1 MGCRSPVFG
10 SPFTRP
16 PPRKP
21 YSPPPH
27 RTPPVTLTEFETVA
41 REQLPTD
48 GRRLAVPVYV
58 RRSADLLTP
67 VSAYLALREPGQ
79 FGFLFESV
87 EGGERLGRYSFLGK
101 GPYLVVESRGSR
113 TRLHRPAGGYA
124 GDGAPHEVEPVE
136 GTVFDVLGRIL
147 AETEQAEVPGLPR
160 LTAGAVGF
168 VGYDAVRQVEALPP
182 GPPDALGLPDAVW
195 GFYDTVAAFDRV
207 KHQLVLMATVFVDA
221 DTDLRAAYA
230 HATERLVGLEA
241 DLMRGAQPGEP
252 VRLLAD
258 EPSSSVE
265 RLDYEAAVRR
275 AKEYIVEGDIFQVV
289 LSQRFA
295 MPFTGDRFNLYRALR
310 QVNPSPYLFYLDVDG
325 LDEPGAVVLA
335 RRLLARRS
343 LTRVEPRGPGRRAL
357 VLPIAGTRRRGET
370 PAEDAAHEADLLA
383 DPKERAE
390 HLMLVDLGRNDLGRV
405 SETGTVTVDRYAE
418 VERFSHVMHIVSA
431 VSGAVA
437 DRAATSVLAACFPAG
452 TVSGAPKVRAM
463 EIIDELE
470 PVRRGPY
477 AGAVGYAGFDGA
489 LDTCIAIRTMVVK
502 EGTAYV
508 QAGAGVVADSDP
520 AAEFEETR
528 AKAAALF
535 AAMRSAT
542 SDLL

>member
-1 MGCRSPVFG
+1 M
-10 SPFTRP
+10 
-16 PPRKP
+16 
-21 YSPPPH
+21 
-27 RTPPVTLTEFETVA
+27 TLTEFETIA
-41 REQLPTD
+41 REQRPPD
-48 GRRLAVPVYV
+48 GRRLAVPVFV

-67 VSAYLALREPGQ
+67 VSAFLALRDEGQ
-79 FGFLFESV
+79 FGFLLESV

-101 GPYLVVESRGSR
+101 SPYLVLESRGAR
-113 TRLHRPAGGYA
+113 VLAHRPAGGYS

-136 GTVFDVLGRIL
+136 GTVFEALGRIL
-147 AETEQAEVPGLPR
+147 AQTEQAEVPGLPR
-160 LTAGAVGF
+160 LSSGAVGF
-168 VGYDAVRQVEALPP
+168 VGYDAVRQLETLPP
-182 GPPDALGLPDAVW
+182 GPPDVLGLPDGVW
-195 GFYDTVAAFDRV
+195 GFYDTVAAFDHVR
-207 KHQLVLMATVFVDA
+207 HQLVLMATVFVD
-221 DTDLRAAYA
+221 DETDLEAAYA
-230 HATERLVGLEA
+230 SATERLVELED
-241 DLMRGAQPGEP
+241 DLLQGGMPGEP
-252 VRLLAD
+252 VRLLAA
-258 EPSSSVE
+258 EPAASVE
-265 RLDYEAAVRR
+265 RATYEAAVRR
-275 AKEYIVEGDIFQVV
+275 GQEYIVEGDIFQVV

-295 MPFTGDRFNLYRALR
+295 MPFAGDRFNLYRALR
-310 QVNPSPYLFYLDVDG
+310 QVNPSPYLFYLDIDG
-325 LDEPGAVVLA
+325 LDSADDAFTLVGSSPEV
-335 RRLLARRS
+335 
-343 LTRVEPRGPGRRAL
+343 LTRVEPRGPDRRAL

-370 PAEDAAHEADLLA
+370 PAEDEANAASLLG

-405 SETGTVTVDRYAE
+405 SETGTVSVDRFAE
-418 VERFSHVMHIVSA
+418 VERFSHVMHLVSS

-437 DRAATSVLAACFPAG
+437 DRQATDVLAACFPAG

-470 PVRRGPY
+470 PLRRGPY

-502 EGTAYV
+502 DDVAYV

-520 AAEFEETR
+520 AAEYDETR

>member
-1 MGCRSPVFG
+1 M
-10 SPFTRP
+10 
-16 PPRKP
+16 
-21 YSPPPH
+21 
-27 RTPPVTLTEFETVA
+27 TLTEFETIV
-41 REQLPTD
+41 RERLPAD

-67 VSAYLALREPGQ
+67 VSAFLALREEGQ
-79 FGFLFESV
+79 FGFLLESV
-87 EGGERLGRYSFLGK
+87 EGGERLGRYSFIGK
-101 GPYLVVESRGSR
+101 SPYLVVENRGGR
-113 TRLHRPAGGYA
+113 VWAHRPAGVVG
-124 GDGAPHEVEPVE
+124 GDGAPHDVEPIE
-136 GTVFDVLGRIL
+136 GTIFEALGAIL

-168 VGYDAVRQVEALPP
+168 VGYDAVRQLEALPP
-182 GPPDALGLPDAVW
+182 PPMDLLGLPDAVW

-207 KHQLVLMATVFVDA
+207 RHQLILMATVFVDA
-221 DTDLRAAYA
+221 ETDLHRAYA
-230 HATERLVGLEA
+230 EATERLFELED
-241 DLMRGAQPGEP
+241 DLFHGGVPGEP
-252 VRLLAD
+252 VRLLAA
-258 EPSSSVE
+258 EPAASVE
-265 RLDYEAAVRR
+265 RSAYEAAVRA

-295 MPFTGDRFNLYRALR
+295 MPFAGDKFNLYRALR

-325 LDEPGAVVLA
+325 LQDGTTFSLVGSSPEV
-335 RRLLARRS
+335 
-343 LTRVEPRGPGRRAL
+343 LTRVEPRGPERRAL

-370 PAEDAAHEADLLA
+370 PAEDAAHEADLLQ

-390 HLMLVDLGRNDLGRV
+390 HLMLVDLGRNDMGRV
-405 SETGTVTVDRYAE
+405 SETGTVSVDRFAE
-418 VERFSHVMHIVSA
+418 VERFSHVMHLVSS
-431 VSGAVA
+431 VSGAVGE
-437 DRAATSVLAACFPAG
+437 RPATDVLAACFPAG

-470 PVRRGPY
+470 TVKRGPY

-502 EGTAYV
+502 DDVAYV

-520 AAEFEETR
+520 AAEYDETK

>member
-1 MGCRSPVFG
+1 M
-10 SPFTRP
+10 
-16 PPRKP
+16 
-21 YSPPPH
+21 
-27 RTPPVTLTEFETVA
+27 TLTEFETTV
-41 REQLPTD
+41 REQLPSD

-67 VSAYLALREPGQ
+67 VSAFLALREEGE

-101 GPYLVVESRGSR
+101 SPYLVVESRGSR
-113 TRLHRPAGGYA
+113 VRVHRPAGGYA

-136 GTVFDVLGRIL
+136 GTVFQALGRIL
-147 AETEQAEVPGLPR
+147 AGTEQAVVPDLPR
-160 LTAGAVGF
+160 LTSGAVGF
-168 VGYDAVRQVEALPP
+168 VGYDAVRQLETLPP
-182 GPPDALGLPDAVW
+182 GPPDLLGLPDGVW
-195 GFYDTVAAFDRV
+195 GFYDTLAAFDHVR
-207 KHQLVLMATVFVDA
+207 HQLVLMATVFVDA
-221 DTDLRAAYA
+221 DTNLEVAYA
-230 HATERLVGLEA
+230 LATERLVELED
-241 DLMRGAQPGEP
+241 DLLQGGMPGEP
-252 VRLLAD
+252 VRLLAA
-258 EPSSSVE
+258 EPASSTE
-265 RLDYEAAVRR
+265 RASYEDAVRR
-275 AKEYIVEGDIFQVV
+275 GKELIVEGDIFQVV

-295 MPFTGDRFNLYRALR
+295 MPFAGDRFNLYRALR

-325 LDEPGAVVLA
+325 LEDGGPFTLVGSSPEV
-335 RRLLARRS
+335 
-343 LTRVEPRGPGRRAL
+343 LTRVEPRGPDRRAL
-357 VLPIAGTRRRGET
+357 VLPIAGTRQRGAT
-370 PAEDAAHEADLLA
+370 PDQDAAHAADLLA

-405 SETGTVTVDRYAE
+405 SEPGTVSVDRYAE
-418 VERFSHVMHIVSA
+418 VERFSHVMHLVSS

-437 DRAATSVLAACFPAG
+437 DRAATDILAACFPAG

-470 PVRRGPY
+470 PLKRGPY

-489 LDTCIAIRTMVVK
+489 LDTCIAIRTMIVK
-502 EGTAYV
+502 DDVAYV

-520 AAEFEETR
+520 AAEYDETKH
-528 AKAAALF
+528 KAAALF